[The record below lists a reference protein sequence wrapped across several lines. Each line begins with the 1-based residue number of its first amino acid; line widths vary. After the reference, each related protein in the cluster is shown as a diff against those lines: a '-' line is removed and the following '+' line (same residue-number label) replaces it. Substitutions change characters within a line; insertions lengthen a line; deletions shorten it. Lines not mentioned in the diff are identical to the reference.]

1 MSICIGKQKQINSQG
16 MKCLMCHNA
25 NKSLNP
31 HLLSLSIKGTGE
43 LESWMTSVFLW
54 LKGFCMVLSFS
65 YILDS

>member
-1 MSICIGKQKQINSQG
+1 